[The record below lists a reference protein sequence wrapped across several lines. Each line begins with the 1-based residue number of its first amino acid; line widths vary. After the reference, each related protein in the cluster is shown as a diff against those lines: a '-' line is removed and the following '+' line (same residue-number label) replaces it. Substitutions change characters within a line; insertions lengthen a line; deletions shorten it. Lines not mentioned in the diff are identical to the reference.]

1 MSISSVRQIE
11 GYVLTGIPHR
21 RHAFTDAKRSYGTL
35 ASLQG
40 RELTPS
46 GESRP
51 CEMFPSLQRIKA
63 PIINI
68 KRH

>member
-1 MSISSVRQIE
+1 MSISRVYQIE
-11 GYVLTGIPHR
+11 GYVLTGTPHC
-21 RHAFTDAKRSYGTL
+21 RHAFTDAKRSYGAL
-35 ASLQG
+35 MSLQG
-40 RELTPS
+40 RDPIPS

-51 CEMFPSLQRIKA
+51 REMFTSLHRIKA